1 MPPTRFGSM
10 VFFAGLLMI
19 VMAFIMGSGNAAFFS
34 FAPLTPDIAAA
45 LGVPVISLIFPMQIF
60 VSYGRAASPI
70 TGAIIAVAGMAGYSP
85 FQVAKR
91 TCIPM
96 GIAVVLTYIYY
107 YIVF

>member
-1 MPPTRFGSM
+1 MALWVRNPGDYFPVTLSIRFMRMMLRCLPPGSRS
-10 VFFAGLLMI
+10 ASKQSP
-19 VMAFIMGSGNAAFFS
+19 A
-34 FAPLTPDIAAA
+34 
-45 LGVPVISLIFPMQIF
+45 ISLIFPMQIF